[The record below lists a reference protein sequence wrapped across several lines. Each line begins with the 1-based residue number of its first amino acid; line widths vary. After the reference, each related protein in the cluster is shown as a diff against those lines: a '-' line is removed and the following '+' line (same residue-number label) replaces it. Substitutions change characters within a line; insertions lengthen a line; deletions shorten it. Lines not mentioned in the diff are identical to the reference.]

1 MTPTP
6 RPAQAGE
13 PPRRVVLDTN
23 VSLALFLWE
32 DPACAAL
39 SAEIQSQRL
48 QPILDLPCLDEWQ
61 RVLASLS
68 DLTVERR
75 ARATSFYHRHLELVA
90 TPGLTLTLPRCRDPD
105 DQKFLHLAAG
115 AGASALYTRDQD
127 LLRLHGQARRR
138 LALQIVHPE
147 DCRAESA

>member
-6 RPAQAGE
+6 RPAQAGK

-48 QPILDLPCLDEWQ
+48 QPILDPPCLDEWQ
-61 RVLASLS
+61 RVIESLTDGS
-68 DLTVERR
+68 AERR
-75 ARATSFYHRHLELVA
+75 ARANSGYRQHLWLVA
-90 TPGLTLTLPRCRDPD
+90 TPEVSGALPRCRDPD

-115 AGASALYTRDQD
+115 AGASALYTRDLD
-127 LLRLHGQARRR
+127 LLRLQGPARRR
-138 LALQIVHPE
+138 LALQIARPE
-147 DCRAESA
+147 EWPC